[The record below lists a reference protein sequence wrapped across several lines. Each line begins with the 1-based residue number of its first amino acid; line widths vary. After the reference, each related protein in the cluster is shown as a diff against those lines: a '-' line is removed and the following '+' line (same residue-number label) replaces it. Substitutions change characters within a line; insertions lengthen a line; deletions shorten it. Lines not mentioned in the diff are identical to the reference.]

1 MGFSGDVSTP
11 YDAAT
16 ALQSFF
22 ELSVDLM
29 CVRHDDGYLGEMN
42 HAWQDL
48 LGWTPEELRQQPWL
62 DWIHP
67 DDLEATLAVEQRC
80 QQPQRQTPIDYKN
93 RFRHRNGSY
102 RWLSWRVSPYR
113 NGASVAIAQDVTETQ
128 WHDRGVYQRGV
139 QAALYLRDQAI
150 AASRVG
156 IVIADARLPD
166 MPLIY
171 VNPAFEQMSGYSA
184 TEVLG
189 LNCRFLQGPE
199 KNQAA
204 RHELRHAIK
213 ERRHCTVT
221 LRNFRKDGTL
231 FWNELTISPVFD
243 EAGELTH
250 FVGIQANVT
259 QRIQA
264 EKALLVEKNKSERLL
279 LNVLPRP
286 IADQLKRFEGSLAQ
300 QFSSVTILFAD
311 LVSFSS
317 HANQFQALELIS
329 TLNQIFSVFDQL
341 AETHGV
347 EKIKTIGDA
356 YMAAAGLPL
365 PRADHA
371 EAIAAMALDMQQA
384 IQQFHWPDGSPME
397 LRIGIHTGSVV
408 AGVIGIK
415 KFIYDLWGDAVNVA
429 ARMESHGK
437 PQRIQ
442 ITAATQAAIAP
453 HFICQRRGILA
464 IKGKGPMET
473 YWLCDRR
480 Q

>member
-1 MGFSGDVSTP
+1 
-11 YDAAT
+11 
-16 ALQSFF
+16 
-22 ELSVDLM
+22 
-29 CVRHDDGYLGEMN
+29 
-42 HAWQDL
+42 
-48 LGWTPEELRQQPWL
+48 
-62 DWIHP
+62 
-67 DDLEATLAVEQRC
+67 
-80 QQPQRQTPIDYKN
+80 
-93 RFRHRNGSY
+93 
-102 RWLSWRVSPYR
+102 
-113 NGASVAIAQDVTETQ
+113 VAIAQDVTETQ

-384 IQQFHWPDGSPME
+384 IRQFHWPDGSPME